1 MTGIYKITNKNND
14 KVYIGQSVDISHRRS
29 CHEYDLK
36 NNRHKNIYLQRA
48 YNIEPDAFS
57 FEIICY
63 CNEEDLDELEM
74 FYINKYN
81 SADSHYGYNLDKSAR
96 GTGRKS
102 EETKRK
108 MSEVK
113 KGNTAMCGIKLSEE
127 WKKHLSEAQ
136 PHKKRVICID
146 TGEVYESFADAA
158 RRTGLN
164 RSKIVSVCTG
174 KRKTTGGLKFRYA
187 DSKAS
192 D

>member
-1 MTGIYKITNKNND
+1 MTGIYKITNKNNG

-36 NNRHKNIYLQRA
+36 NNRHKNTYLQHA
-48 YNIEPDAFS
+48 YNKEPDAFT
-57 FEIICY
+57 FEVICY
-63 CNEEDLDELEM
+63 CNEDALDELEM
-74 FYINKYN
+74 FYINKYK
-81 SADSHYGYNLDKSAR
+81 ATDHKCGYNLDKSAR

-102 EETKRK
+102 EETKWK

-174 KRKTTGGLKFRYA
+174 NRKTTGGLKFRYA

>member
-1 MTGIYKITNKNND
+1 MTGIYKITNKNNG

-48 YNIEPDAFS
+48 YNMEPDAFN

>member
-48 YNIEPDAFS
+48 YNMEPDAFS

>member
-1 MTGIYKITNKNND
+1 MTGIYKITNKNNG

-36 NNRHKNIYLQRA
+36 NNRHKNTYLQHA
-48 YNIEPDAFS
+48 YNKEPDAFI

-63 CNEEDLDELEM
+63 CKEEDLDELEM
-74 FYINKYN
+74 FYINKYK
-81 SADSHYGYNLDKSAR
+81 ATDQECGYNLDKSAR

>member
-1 MTGIYKITNKNND
+1 MIGIYKITNKNNG
-14 KVYIGQSVDISHRRS
+14 KVYIGQSIDISHRKS

-48 YNIEPDAFS
+48 YNMEPDAFS

-81 SADSHYGYNLDKSAR
+81 SADSHYGYNLDKFAR

-102 EETKRK
+102 EETKKK

-127 WKKHLSEAQ
+127 WKRHLSEAQ
-136 PHKKRVICID
+136 PHKKKIICIE
-146 TGEVYESFADAA
+146 TGIIYESFADAA
-158 RRTGLN
+158 RKTGLN
-164 RSKIVSVCTG
+164 RTKIVSVCTG
-174 KRKTTGGLKFRYA
+174 KRKKTGGLHFKYA
-187 DSKAS
+187 DTKRS

>member
-1 MTGIYKITNKNND
+1 MTGIYKITNKNNG

-48 YNIEPDAFS
+48 YNMEPDAFS

>member
-1 MTGIYKITNKNND
+1 MTGIYKITNKNNG

-81 SADSHYGYNLDKSAR
+81 SADSHYGYNLDKFAR